1 MPSSLPSIS
10 PTTNEAITKSVIQGK
25 YTELTAN
32 AYGKLMV
39 APNKTIPI
47 CNGIVPT
54 RRVINVVGGF
64 KKYAKRI
71 PANIDKAALPIK
83 RQARTSNTNVK

>member
-1 MPSSLPSIS
+1 MPSIS
-10 PTTNEAITKSVIQGK
+10 PATNEAITNSAIQGK

-39 APNKTIPI
+39 APNKTMPI

-54 RRVINVVGGF
+54 RREINVVGGF

-71 PANIDKAALPIK
+71 PADIDKAALPKK
-83 RQARTSNTNVK
+83 REARTSITNVK